1 MWAPATEG
9 ASGATGYREMRYEL
23 RRILAMAVVTA
34 LMLALS
40 AMPALAQPQQS
51 GLVNVNIQDVA
62 NNNVITLQLPVA
74 VAANVCDTTVAALNA
89 QFEENDSAE
98 CNAAAGSRAQNNR

>member
-1 MWAPATEG
+1 MK
-9 ASGATGYREMRYEL
+9 
-23 RRILAMAVVTA
+23 RIISVLTVMA
-34 LMLALS
+34 LMLALA